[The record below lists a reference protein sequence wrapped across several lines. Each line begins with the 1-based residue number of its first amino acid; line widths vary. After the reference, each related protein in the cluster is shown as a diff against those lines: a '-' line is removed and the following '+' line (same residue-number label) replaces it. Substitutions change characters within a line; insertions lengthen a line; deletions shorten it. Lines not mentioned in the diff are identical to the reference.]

1 MLIRVTTE
9 ITRPSNT
16 TAYSAND
23 VIGPATGQS
32 LLSFNVPYPLVSVV
46 GGSVEGDSVH
56 DSAISIYVVTSSAY
70 APGVDNAA
78 MTAPVY
84 ADGYAGGFGTSAL
97 GVSRVTEGVPFAVG
111 GASFFYAPFPVRPV
125 SNYLYAAIQTT
136 NGFTPTSGQRFKVSL
151 FLDVPQNEL
160 GRL

>member
-1 MLIRVTTE
+1 MLIRVSTE
-9 ITRPSNT
+9 FTRPANT
-16 TAYSAND
+16 TAYAAND

-32 LLSFNVPYPLVSVV
+32 LLSFNVPYPSVTVV
-46 GGSVEGDSVH
+46 GGSVEGDSAH
-56 DSAISIYVVTSSAY
+56 DSAIYIYVVTSSAY

-84 ADGYAGGFGTSAL
+84 ADGYAGGFSTAAL
-97 GVSRVTEGVPFAVG
+97 GVSRITEGVPFA
-111 GASFFYAPFPVRPV
+111 SFSYAPFPVRPV
-125 SNYLYAAIQTT
+125 SNYIYAVIQTT